1 MLYLDFAVNEEDV
14 LTTFEQKLPYILRKF
29 LITLKK
35 KCGQVRKE
43 KFLGKEIVTIFNT
56 NKYTLK
62 KLSKVFKVDVTK
74 NVCICDELEKDT
86 NFLEFLKEKNLN
98 IIDGRWFLKF
108 VLFDIINYICKQ
120 TGKKIETLEISILTL
135 ENNQLILQTV
145 KKISKSVKNINII
158 TKKPEKFKKLSE
170 ELFKEEGL
178 ILNVTNNMK
187 KAVLNSNIIFN
198 LNLGEEDFNKIK
210 FPVNAV
216 VVNFEK
222 KISINQKSF
231 NGINANFLI
240 INLPIKYKKFYD
252 RLNRF
257 NSTKLYES
265 LIYKKTSVENILN
278 EIKNDNIEILALE
291 GKNGR
296 IRFKE
301 FCDK

>member
-14 LTTFEQKLPYILRKF
+14 LTTFEQKLPYILREF
-29 LITLKK
+29 LIALKK
-35 KCGQVRKE
+35 KGGQVKKE
-43 KFLGKEIVTIFNT
+43 KFFGKEIVTIFNT

-145 KKISKSVKNINII
+145 KKLSKSVKNINII